1 MQKIN
6 AMIYILIPIYNR
18 KELTLACL
26 ASFAKQTYTNYE
38 LIIVDDGST
47 DGSQEAIKK
56 IHPEATIIQ
65 GDGDWWWAKS
75 VNEGVHFILGKVR
88 TGDYVLIINNDVE
101 FDPDYLEKLIS
112 ASVAENRALVGSLVK
127 NFYDK
132 NIIQD
137 AGVRAQWHS
146 FFFPKS
152 DFDPSQKIN
161 RNIDAL
167 ATRGI
172 LVPVEVFQKIGL
184 FSRMLPHHA
193 ADYDFSMRAK
203 RRGFTLVMSYEA
215 IVYSKDRPGDKQF
228 PFWQNYFSRRSSSN
242 IPMQI
247 SFALIDAPTLTLK
260 FRCVALILGRF
271 ARALFVYLF
280 RK

>member
-1 MQKIN
+1 
-6 AMIYILIPIYNR
+6 MIFILIPIHNR

-26 ASFAKQTYTNYE
+26 ASFTGQTYTDYE
-38 LIIVDDGST
+38 LVIVDDGST
-47 DGSQEAIKK
+47 DGSAETIQKSYPSAI
-56 IHPEATIIQ
+56 IIK
-65 GDGDWWWAKS
+65 GDGNWWWAKS
-75 VNEGVHFILGKVR
+75 VNEGVRYVLGKAQHN
-88 TGDYVLIINNDVE
+88 DYVLLINNDVE
-101 FDPDYLEKLIS
+101 FEADYLEKLVA
-112 ASVAENRALVGSLVK
+112 ASVAHNRALVGSLVI

-137 AGVRAQWHS
+137 AGVRAQWNS

-167 ATRGI
+167 ASRGV

-184 FSRMLPHHA
+184 FSRILPHHA

-215 IVYSKDRPGDKQF
+215 VVYSKDRPGDKQF
-228 PFWQNYFSRRSSSN
+228 PFWKNYFSRRSSSN

-247 SFALIDAPTLTLK
+247 SFALLDAPTLKLK
-260 FRCVALILGRF
+260 VWCVILIIARF
-271 ARALFVYLF
+271 IRAFFVYLF
-280 RK
+280 K